1 MTYQDWLV
9 EFKTVVRGH
18 RDGAAQLKQLD
29 RLLRRTRAA
38 ARAGVTDWQEGEVL
52 GFRAGSLE
60 DSGNLRA
67 ATRAYLKLADVY
79 RGYFVQYGHALAAAL
94 EAAAATDLRIGNRG
108 TAKRVSDE
116 VLRLRAQFPYYGSSL
131 ATMLQALH
139 EEQLEQGRQA
149 RKRQK
154 GERATK
160 RRRTKR

>member
-1 MTYQDWLV
+1 MMTYQDWLA
-9 EFKTVVRGH
+9 EFKTVVRSH

-38 ARAGVTDWQEGEVL
+38 ARTGVTDWQEGEVL
-52 GFRAGSLE
+52 GFRASSLE
-60 DSGNLRA
+60 DAGNLRA

-108 TAKRVSDE
+108 TARRVSDE
-116 VLRLRAQFPYYGSSL
+116 VLRLRAQFPDYGSSL
-131 ATMLQALH
+131 AAMLQALH
-139 EEQLEQGRQA
+139 EDQLQLGRKA
-149 RKRQK
+149 QK
-154 GERATK
+154 GARARK